1 MATFLNRVTLMG
13 YIELDPQI
21 VGHNTSHEIV
31 ILQLVT
37 AGSSYGNPM
46 DSRYRSLHHR
56 VVVTDYTA
64 RQYAYMF
71 LQKRH
76 SVLVEGYLE
85 YSFDGSS
92 GADKA
97 IRAEVVVS
105 GTGCTL
111 RRLDEPKV
119 TEFASASATSA
130 LQMSNKESDC
140 FHGHKLLC
148 L

>member
-1 MATFLNRVTLMG
+1 MATFINRVTLMG

-21 VGHNTSHEIV
+21 LGHNTSHEIA

-37 AGSSYGNPM
+37 AGATCNNPM

-56 VVVTDYTA
+56 VVVTDYAA
-64 RQYAYMF
+64 RQYVYMF
-71 LQKRH
+71 LQKGH
-76 SVLVEGYLE
+76 SILVEGQLE
-85 YSFDGSS
+85 YSFDSSS

-105 GTGCTL
+105 SPDCTL

-119 TEFASASATSA
+119 TELA
-130 LQMSNKESDC
+130 
-140 FHGHKLLC
+140 
-148 L
+148 